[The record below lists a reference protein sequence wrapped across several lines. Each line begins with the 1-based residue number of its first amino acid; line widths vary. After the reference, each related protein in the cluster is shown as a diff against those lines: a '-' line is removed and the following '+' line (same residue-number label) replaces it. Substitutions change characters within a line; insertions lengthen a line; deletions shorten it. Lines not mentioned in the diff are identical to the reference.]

1 MGLEPP
7 AQSLGHSAGDGAPS
21 LPPPLSLLETLQ
33 AGRSQGEG
41 PACLH
46 LRGPAELRV
55 READPAL
62 PPSSIKR
69 TILRGPGTRGRGSP
83 PPARTLS
90 WPSPSASTSGFAGIG
105 SEKA

>member
-33 AGRSQGEG
+33 AGRS
-41 PACLH
+41 LRLR
-46 LRGPAELRV
+46 LRGPAELRI
-55 READPAL
+55 REAAPAL
-62 PPSSIKR
+62 PPPSIKR

>member
-33 AGRSQGEG
+33 AGRSLRL
-41 PACLH
+41 C

-55 READPAL
+55 REAAPAL
-62 PPSSIKR
+62 PPPSIKR

-83 PPARTLS
+83 PPARMLS
-90 WPSPSASTSGFAGIG
+90 WPSPSASTSGFVGIG